1 MQCDCICAYCANNV
15 ECIYVESEE
24 VEFACFN
31 CDECSIYTGLG
42 TINNRKSVCNGY
54 KQTEYKT
61 LRVRKRFKIV
71 R

>member
-1 MQCDCICAYCANNV
+1 MQCDCICTYCANNV
-15 ECIYVESEE
+15 ECINVKTNE

-31 CDECSIYTGLG
+31 CDECSIYTEKG
-42 TINNRKSVCNGY
+42 TINNIKSVCNEF

-61 LRVRKRFKIV
+61 LRIRKGFKIV